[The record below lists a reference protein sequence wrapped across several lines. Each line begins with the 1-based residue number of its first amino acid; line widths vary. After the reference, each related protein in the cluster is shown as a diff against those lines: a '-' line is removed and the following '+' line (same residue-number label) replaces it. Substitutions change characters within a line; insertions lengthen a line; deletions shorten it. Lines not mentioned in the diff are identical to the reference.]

1 MMERPLTKKTYL
13 PLLISPPS
21 PLWKVT
27 VFWSEKQNEQT
38 YTHRYTHVRQGKIN

>member
-1 MMERPLTKKTYL
+1 MMERPLNKETYL

-27 VFWSEKQNEQT
+27 VFQLEKQDKQT
-38 YTHRYTHVRQGKIN
+38 YTHRYTQVRQGKIN